1 MMEILELPKDEIDAL
16 LGRVGYGHF
25 ACSWE
30 DQPYVVPI
38 NYAYDKP
45 LIYIYT
51 TAGLKSEILKH
62 NPRVCL
68 QVEEVHEDGNWKS
81 VVVTGEAEVIEDRIE
96 REKAVNFVRNSNP
109 RLLPALA
116 IKWTDNWIREN
127 KEVVYKVKILTI
139 TGLSGSEVY
148 RAAAAAQPVF
158 GSAKNKS

>member
-1 MMEILELPKDEIDAL
+1 MMEILEMSEGEVDAL

-30 DQPYVVPI
+30 NQPYVVPI

-62 NPRVCL
+62 NPLVCL
-68 QVEEVHEDGNWKS
+68 QVEEVREEGGWKS
-81 VVVTGEAEVIEDRIE
+81 VVVTGEAVVIEDRLE
-96 REKAVNFVRNSNP
+96 REKAVNFVRSANP

-116 IKWTDNWIREN
+116 IKWTNNWIREN
-127 KEVVYKVKILTI
+127 KEVVYKVKVLTV

-148 RAAAAAQPVF
+148 RAAAAAQPAF
-158 GSAKNKS
+158 HPTKNNS